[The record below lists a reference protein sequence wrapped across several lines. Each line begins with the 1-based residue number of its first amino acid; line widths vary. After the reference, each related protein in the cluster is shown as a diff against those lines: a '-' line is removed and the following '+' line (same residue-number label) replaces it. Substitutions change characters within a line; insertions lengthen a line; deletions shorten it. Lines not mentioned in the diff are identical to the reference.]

1 MSEKPTESIEQ
12 SAAPVAEKEQTQ
24 QLPIESTTEEQSV
37 KKDVQTDDQPGE
49 ETYKRGQRAKW
60 TKTRKGDTDGRQSKR
75 QKNNQE
81 ACVCLDILNRENMS
95 MEILTFLKS
104 VQKEE
109 NGSQENLELL
119 Y

>member
-1 MSEKPTESIEQ
+1 MSERPTEPIEEKT
-12 SAAPVAEKEQTQ
+12 APLAEKEQ
-24 QLPIESTTEEQSV
+24 V

-81 ACVCLDILNRENMS
+81 ACVCLECI
-95 MEILTFLKS
+95 
-104 VQKEE
+104 V
-109 NGSQENLELL
+109 
-119 Y
+119 